1 MNIVF
6 RMMGRGPPRI
16 PVDLSTLRLTTSPR
30 LSSVR
35 LEFACVPSA
44 VPSVEI
50 VAEEMINYAE
60 QAADYIAR
68 IKREFGEAVNF
79 TVAIDSKIEAVLGRI
94 DVSFCFDKTSWPHKF
109 ISAGPCRSSIPIE
122 M

>member
-1 MNIVF
+1 MPN
-6 RMMGRGPPRI
+6 
-16 PVDLSTLRLTTSPR
+16 
-30 LSSVR
+30 
-35 LEFACVPSA
+35 A

-79 TVAIDSKIEAVLGRI
+79 TVAIDSKIKAVLGRI
-94 DVSFCFDKTSWPHKF
+94 DVSFCFDTTSWPHKF
-109 ISAGPCRSSIPIE
+109 ISTGPCRSSIPIE